1 MEPTPEEQEIA
12 YNTLFG
18 NYDCTGA
25 SVPEFVEPQSSSGM
39 DGGRKSTR
47 TRSHNNR
54 RPRRNLQRGG
64 AKLGPHAQAWAAE
77 AENIMSRTYPAD
89 TSNTLRFYRLI
100 IFIDLIHLL
109 ELDSQQPD
117 RDKCNDLVTAI
128 CTHLNNENILTA
140 YFRCTFGSLTDV
152 VGGVA
157 GTAYAASSVFPY
169 FTQVLTYIVSNPATT
184 MVVNLALTFVSNVL
198 PYTGL
203 DPRTPTGIINWGIVI
218 YGLFN
223 PRPPSPAQ
231 QVATAEQSFLR
242 RQGSNIQQIVI
253 TRVKTTVRA
262 FSDAP
267 GGLMRIIKAAKYYAE
282 HGARRAASDACS
294 GAVRMVLG
302 KLVSS
307 GEVRQDMLIQL
318 GGAFERIV
326 QQVSPEKA
334 AEMKC
339 KFIKQFTDQA
349 GAELLQELQTA
360 AIIDPA
366 KMQAAVATVCVS
378 TAVPP
383 TVSLPPALSV
393 PPPVYP
399 VGPHSLSIHPPPQP
413 HWGNM
418 NHERFN
424 RLTSRGGITGTNF
437 KPKITQVIPGGI
449 IDPANLDSSLRVQ
462 QQPKANSR
470 WDKKSGGSSKH
481 KKNHPRPTNKRKLLV
496 KRVRRRSMKHKKKCN

>member
-1 MEPTPEEQEIA
+1 MFEQEEQQESYSEEEQKLA
-12 YNTLFG
+12 YEKLFG
-18 NYDCTGA
+18 VRVGEC
-25 SVPEFVEPQSSSGM
+25 PPQPKVMEGN
-39 DGGRKSTR
+39 GRKFTR
-47 TRSHNNR
+47 IRSRSR
-54 RPRRNLQRGG
+54 RPRRHPQRGG
-64 AKLGPHAQAWAAE
+64 ALGANAPGWAKTAQD
-77 AENIMSRTYPAD
+77 IMSQTCPAD
-89 TSNTLRFYRLI
+89 TSKTLQFYRLI
-100 IFIDLIHLL
+100 IFIDLINLL

-128 CTHLNNENILTA
+128 CTHLNDENILTA

-157 GTAYAASSVFPY
+157 GTAYAASSIFPY

-223 PRPPSPAQ
+223 PGPPSPAQ
-231 QVATAEQSFLR
+231 VATVEQSFLR

-282 HGARRAASDACS
+282 HGARQAVTDACS

-302 KLVSS
+302 TLVSS